1 MYVSKAYAISQCY
14 SKWFTV
20 TCHCTYTC
28 ISYLLKWFLSSWDYH
43 IFESFSKLLS
53 TQRKWHSTLSEPWN
67 TKHFFK
73 GIMHHL
79 SFQCPTP
86 WVKMKTTISIQTP
99 THWSRPSL
107 LGILE
112 SKVSK
117 MKSTDSNS
125 QALKSFMNLNFL
137 LFWHHKFE
145 WIDAYFLSITISYKF
160 GNISF
165 KEWFLFHLS
174 FNTSHGCH
182 PLPQTALSS
191 VKYPNWS

>member
-1 MYVSKAYAISQCY
+1 MPQQVIYSNFPLYLHMHFQSSKVISLFMRLSHFWIFFQATIHTNKVTLNTFRALEHQTLFQGNYA
-14 SKWFTV
+14 WAFNAL
-20 TCHCTYTC
+20 HCEWRWK
-28 ISYLLKWFLSSWDYH
+28 LPFPLKL
-43 IFESFSKLLS
+43 
-53 TQRKWHSTLSEPWN
+53 
-67 TKHFFK
+67 
-73 GIMHHL
+73 HL
-79 SFQCPTP
+79 I
-86 WVKMKTTISIQTP
+86 WY
-99 THWSRPSL
+99 WPSL

-117 MKSTDSNS
+117 KKSTDSNS
-125 QALKSFMNLNFL
+125 RTLKSFMNLKFL

-145 WIDAYFLSITISYKF
+145 WIEASFLSVTISYKF

-191 VKYPNWS
+191 DKYPNWS

>member
-1 MYVSKAYAISQCY
+1 MFVSKAYAISQCD

-20 TCHCTYTC
+20 TRHCTYTC
-28 ISYLLKWFLSSWDYH
+28 ISNLLKWFLSSWDYC

-53 TQRKWHSTLSEPWN
+53 TQMKWHLTLPEPWN

-79 SFQCPTP
+79 SFQCPTL

-99 THWSRPSL
+99 PHL
-107 LGILE
+107 I
-112 SKVSK
+112 
-117 MKSTDSNS
+117 
-125 QALKSFMNLNFL
+125 QALSPWDFGKQGIKEEIYWPQFPGIKSFMNLKFL
-137 LFWHHKFE
+137 LFWHPKFE
-145 WIDAYFLSITISYKF
+145 WIEASFLSVTISYKF

-191 VKYPNWS
+191 DKYPNWS